1 MCRQAIPEAERGAG
15 PGNAAGINQMCGAC
29 EQQLAATFERVAR
42 TVCKAHGITRSQLCA
57 DNRARRYS
65 QARAAVV
72 RRMREQ
78 HDAPWN
84 RIAALLGRSR
94 ASVIQAY
101 RMAVRADL

>member
-1 MCRQAIPEAERGAG
+1 MCGQPIPEEAREAG
-15 PGNAAGINQMCGAC
+15 PGKAAGINQMCPAC
-29 EQQLAATFERVAR
+29 EQQLTQTFETVAR
-42 TVCKAHGITRSQLCA
+42 EVCKAHGIPRRQLCA
-57 DNRARRYS
+57 DNRTRRYS

-84 RIAALLGRSR
+84 RIASLLARSR

-101 RMAVRADL
+101 RMAVRAGL